1 MRRWKMVNKK
11 VEIVQK
17 IMNANDEIA
26 LENKKLL
33 QSHDIFSINIMASP
47 GSGKTSLIL
56 RTIEKLSNTMRI
68 AVIEGDTAPVT
79 LDSDKV
85 DALGIPVIQINTGGD
100 CHLDA
105 LMIKKA
111 LDQFDLDAIDL
122 LIIENVGNLVC
133 PAAFQLGTHINMVIA
148 STPEGDD
155 KPYKY
160 PGIYRG
166 IDCLILN
173 KIDLLPHLNFDFDYF
188 KQGLNVLNPGLFIF
202 PLSCQ
207 TGEGLD
213 AWIEW
218 LRAKADK
225 K

>member
-111 LDQFDLDAIDL
+111 LGQFDLDAIDL

>member
-1 MRRWKMVNKK
+1 MVNKK

>member
-1 MRRWKMVNKK
+1 
-11 VEIVQK
+11 
-17 IMNANDEIA
+17 
-26 LENKKLL
+26 
-33 QSHDIFSINIMASP
+33 
-47 GSGKTSLIL
+47 
-56 RTIEKLSNTMRI
+56 MRI

-111 LDQFDLDAIDL
+111 LGQFDLDAIDL

>member
-33 QSHDIFSINIMASP
+33 QSNDIFSINIMASP

-111 LDQFDLDAIDL
+111 LDQFNLDAIDL

>member
-1 MRRWKMVNKK
+1 MVNKK

-111 LDQFDLDAIDL
+111 LGQFDLDAIDL